1 MSPLLATW
9 LLLAISV
16 ACEVLGNVALRY
28 ADGFTR
34 PIAATAAVTCFLAS
48 VWLMSITMRK
58 IELGVTYAVWA
69 AGSTAITACVGVG
82 LYDES
87 LTGSKVAGVALVVL
101 GVIVLSSGAG

>member
-1 MSPLLATW
+1 MSPLLAAW
-9 LLLAISV
+9 LLLAVSV
-16 ACEVLGNVALRY
+16 ACEVVGNVALRY

-69 AGSTAITACVGVG
+69 AGSTAITVCVGVG